1 MEHQEQYR
9 ILRMTCLRFDLYKIS
24 PTQKMD
30 KIEVKEVII
39 ISHRLTSDIV
49 RDKSRAICELLSDP

>member
-1 MEHQEQYR
+1 
-9 ILRMTCLRFDLYKIS
+9 MTCLRFDLYKIS